1 MEALAVI
8 DRNWRLH
15 GGLEGWRRAT
25 GISRRALACVSL
37 LVWIHPDDARAVR
50 ELARGGCSRVVRF
63 GGFEARKPI
72 ELEVDEWTEHGFAA
86 IIARPVVPP
95 ELSAWWIPTHRLVGL
110 GAMPSTIL
118 A

>member
-8 DRNWRLH
+8 DRRWRLH

-25 GISRRALACVSL
+25 GVARHALACVPL
-37 LVWIHPDDARAVR
+37 LTWIHPDDALVVR
-50 ELARGGCSRVVRF
+50 ELACGNAREIVRF
-63 GGFEARKPI
+63 GPFEARLPL
-72 ELEVDEWTEHGFAA
+72 ELEVGSWTREGFAF
-86 IIARPVVPP
+86 IVARPVVPP
-95 ELSAWWIPTHRLVGL
+95 KVSAWWIPTHRLAGL